1 MADIKNKNELKR
13 RTELFLDEFSHEEYM
28 INEPFC
34 KETMRMVREFIGHA
48 CHLLD
53 CKERQIEKAKR
64 KARAKAIDEF
74 VERMQLEI
82 SESIIWGML
91 SIDCKDSVSDEI
103 FDYVID
109 TSKKI
114 AEQMKAGGENE

>member
-74 VERMQLEI
+74 VKKICEKYAAE
-82 SESIIWGML
+82 ESKGNYKQYCVNIKQDIA
-91 SIDCKDSVSDEI
+91 E
-103 FDYVID
+103 
-109 TSKKI
+109 I
-114 AEQMKAGGENE
+114 AEQMKGE

>member
-74 VERMQLEI
+74 MKQVEFEYDNDACPNVTDWMDYR
-82 SESIIWGML
+82 L
-91 SIDCKDSVSDEI
+91 SIREL
-103 FDYVID
+103 F
-109 TSKKI
+109 KI
-114 AEQMKAGGENE
+114 AEELRGAE